1 MEEIKSNF
9 ELILER
15 LKSKSFEND
24 NEEKI
29 RDFDFEAMF
38 HQLDK
43 SLDEYKKDY
52 MKKSSD
58 SEQKLSELVLTS

>member
-1 MEEIKSNF
+1 MIMKKKSEIY
-9 ELILER
+9 LIEG
-15 LKSKSFEND
+15 
-24 NEEKI
+24 
-29 RDFDFEAMF
+29 MF

>member
-29 RDFDFEAMF
+29 RDFDFEGMF